1 MLTDYRI
8 RQRDHLLEI
17 VRALTQQLDLDTVLT
32 RILRAATEMLAGR
45 AGLIALR
52 EQPARGEQDGS
63 AGFFIR
69 AQHRVSPEFV
79 RHFETVLQ
87 NTTSAALDDPARHII
102 AELERRLH
110 MLARSGP
117 FNLQGT
123 IGLPLEAQGDLV
135 GLLLVFRAS
144 ASPSTRNERKIL
156 QAFADH
162 AAVAVTNARLYAL
175 VSHEK
180 RQLDAILEGSADGI
194 MILDSGHRVL
204 RWNRALA
211 QLSEVNASAA
221 IGRGHDDVISWNKKP
236 DTNLADAEARG
247 WPFGRAAPL
256 YVEGDLCQPDG
267 EGTPVGVTYAPIF
280 DRQKRLVN
288 LVANVRD
295 ITRFREAEK
304 LKSTFIS
311 VISHEL
317 KTPVSLIKGYA
328 DTLLREDARWNKETI
343 NASLTVIEEEAD
355 RLTHLIDNLLDA
367 SRLQAG
373 GLQLNLS
380 TVRLDKLAAGLVRKF
395 QNQTDKHE
403 LNVRFPAD
411 FPAIEADEERLR
423 QALSNLISNAIKYSP
438 EGGPVTISGRV
449 AQREAVV
456 TVADLGAGLPTGELE
471 RVFDRFHRA
480 ATSATESAQGAG
492 LGLYLA
498 RAVIEAHDGRI
509 WVHSDPGQGAAFH
522 FSLPLEE

>member
-1 MLTDYRI
+1 
-8 RQRDHLLEI
+8 
-17 VRALTQQLDLDTVLT
+17 
-32 RILRAATEMLAGR
+32 
-45 AGLIALR
+45 
-52 EQPARGEQDGS
+52 
-63 AGFFIR
+63 
-69 AQHRVSPEFV
+69 
-79 RHFETVLQ
+79 
-87 NTTSAALDDPARHII
+87 
-102 AELERRLH
+102 
-110 MLARSGP
+110 
-117 FNLQGT
+117 
-123 IGLPLEAQGDLV
+123 
-135 GLLLVFRAS
+135 
-144 ASPSTRNERKIL
+144 
-156 QAFADH
+156 
-162 AAVAVTNARLYAL
+162 
-175 VSHEK
+175 
-180 RQLDAILEGSADGI
+180 
-194 MILDSGHRVL
+194 
-204 RWNRALA
+204 
-211 QLSEVNASAA
+211 
-221 IGRGHDDVISWNKKP
+221 
-236 DTNLADAEARG
+236 
-247 WPFGRAAPL
+247 
-256 YVEGDLCQPDG
+256 
-267 EGTPVGVTYAPIF
+267 
-280 DRQKRLVN
+280 
-288 LVANVRD
+288 
-295 ITRFREAEK
+295 
-304 LKSTFIS
+304 
-311 VISHEL
+311 
-317 KTPVSLIKGYA
+317 
-328 DTLLREDARWNKETI
+328 
-343 NASLTVIEEEAD
+343 EEAD